1 LKLKLT
7 EKEVDSANEERSKTE
22 MENLMSKVAQLEQ
35 QKVEMNAELLMF
47 QSTKKDELKKMIK
60 IQELESQ
67 ISEISEKLKNVEK
80 EKQKLV
86 EDMAWA
92 QNYYSGVDKK
102 IKDLEAELSNYK
114 TDQSDSNDK
123 TSSSMKSG
131 NLIKLKIRKN
141 EK

>member
-1 LKLKLT
+1 
-7 EKEVDSANEERSKTE
+7 
-22 MENLMSKVAQLEQ
+22 MSKVAQLEQ

-47 QSTKKDELKKMIK
+47 QSTKKEELKKMIK

-123 TSSSMKSG
+123 LTTSMKSG
-131 NLIKLKIRKN
+131 NLVKLKIRKN

>member
-1 LKLKLT
+1 MKLKLT

>member
-1 LKLKLT
+1 
-7 EKEVDSANEERSKTE
+7 

-47 QSTKKDELKKMIK
+47 QSTKKEELKKLIK
-60 IQELESQ
+60 IQKLESQ
-67 ISEISEKLKNVEK
+67 MSEISEKLKNVET

-131 NLIKLKIRKN
+131 NLVKLKIRKN

>member
-1 LKLKLT
+1 LA
-7 EKEVDSANEERSKTE
+7 EKDFDSANEKRSKTE
-22 MENLMSKVAQLEQ
+22 IENLMSKVAQLEQ

-47 QSTKKDELKKMIK
+47 QSTKKEELKKMIK

-123 TSSSMKSG
+123 LTTSMKSG
-131 NLIKLKIRKN
+131 NLVKLKIRKN

>member
-1 LKLKLT
+1 MA
-7 EKEVDSANEERSKTE
+7 EKDVDSANEERSKTAID
-22 MENLMSKVAQLEQ
+22 NLMSKVDQLEQ

-123 TSSSMKSG
+123 TSTSMKSG
-131 NLIKLKIRKN
+131 NLVKLKIRKN